1 MKREHVSQVDRDLCD
16 VIGAVELV
24 SSGRADRVEVCN
36 LRHARRVLAL
46 ARASYAELPIEIR
59 AIPREGSSSIDVVVE
74 RVRSEVTS

>member
-1 MKREHVSQVDRDLCD
+1 MKLEHVSQLDRELGD

-46 ARASYAELPIEIR
+46 ARASFADRPIDIR
-59 AIPREGSSSIDVVVE
+59 PIPREGSSRIDLVVE
-74 RVRSEVTS
+74 RTRSEVTS